1 MANLTF
7 SEKQLLESVLGMSSG
22 YVLDFSNR
30 NIDEFM
36 MDVVKYSINEKYP
49 GLSKAKMLRE
59 FIKDESETYVGKT
72 IVMLINY
79 MNDNSLMTVNNKEKA
94 DKLYELGKKLL
105 GKNKTQNESKQ
116 QNQDPESKNNHQHEI
131 DYDSLNKSLLA
142 LENIPNPQ
150 ARGYAFEKYLNS
162 LFKAFGL
169 EPHASY
175 RTEFDQIDGSFFLL
189 GNTILIEAKYRTNAI
204 PKDDLILFTQK
215 IISKSHFSKGVF
227 ITYSRVDEKA
237 IEYFTDRSSRIVVLT
252 VEELFIMC
260 QNKITLLKVL
270 QGKFRALDERGM
282 IFKHIMTIL

>member
-7 SEKQLLESVLGMSSG
+7 SEKQLIESVLGMSSG

-30 NIDEFM
+30 DFEEFM
-36 MDVVKYSINEKYP
+36 KDVVKYNIYAKYP

-59 FIKDESETYVGKT
+59 FIKDEAETYVGKA
-72 IVMLINY
+72 IVMLINH
-79 MNDNSLMTVNNKEKA
+79 MNDNSLITSNNKEKA
-94 DKLYELGKKLL
+94 DILYELGKRLL
-105 GKNKTQNESKQ
+105 GKTDTQTQQKKHTPEPNKKQ
-116 QNQDPESKNNHQHEI
+116 EVDF
-131 DYDSLNKSLLA
+131 DSLNKSLLE

-150 ARGYAFEKYLNS
+150 TRGYSFEKYLNN
-162 LFKAFGL
+162 LFKSFGL
-169 EPHASY
+169 DPHASY
-175 RTEFDQIDGSFFLL
+175 RTVFDQIDGSFILD

-215 IISKSHFSKGVF
+215 IESKSHFSKGLF

-260 QNKITLLKVL
+260 QNKISLQKVL
-270 QGKFRALDERGM
+270 QGKFRVLDERGL
-282 IFKHIMTIL
+282 IFNHIMNLI